1 MHFARW
7 LRMILGFPF
16 GLLYGAGAGL
26 RRVWFERT
34 GRRHRSSVRSIVLG
48 NLTVGGTG
56 KTPMAIFVAS
66 HAPEPDKIAVLSR
79 GYGRKTQ
86 GFLEVNHET
95 VAEDSGDEP
104 AEMRLALAEPRVFVC
119 EDRLEGISRIGS
131 LFPTCSSVVLD
142 DAWQH
147 LPLKADRYV
156 LLCDYHR
163 PFTQD
168 WPMPAGLLREFRSA
182 ARGADAIVV
191 TKCPADLSLE
201 QAMPMSATLHRY
213 TRQVFFA
220 SYENTVP
227 CTVAGH
233 QLENGSAVVVVSALA
248 DNGAFRRWCEV
259 NYRVAEHFSYRDH
272 HTFTTAE
279 ANGWQAAVAAHQAAG
294 ILTTRKD
301 YMRMKGIGL
310 LPETVF
316 YTATAP
322 KFLFNTEDDFIRI
335 LF

>member
-1 MHFARW
+1 MRW
-7 LRMILGFPF
+7 LRLILGFPF

-26 RRVWFERT
+26 RRLWFDRT

-56 KTPMAIFVAS
+56 KTPMAIFVAT

-79 GYGRKTQ
+79 GYGRRTR
-86 GFLEVNHET
+86 GFLEVQPET
-95 VAEDSGDEP
+95 LPADSGDEP
-104 AEMRLALAEPRVFVC
+104 AEMRMAVAESRVFVC
-119 EDRLEGISRIGS
+119 EDRLEGISRIAG
-131 LFPTCSSVVLD
+131 LFPACRSVVLD

-156 LLCDYHR
+156 LLCDYNR
-163 PFTQD
+163 PFVED

-182 ARGADAIVV
+182 AKGADAIVV

-201 QAMPMSATLHRY
+201 QAMPMSAALHRY

-220 SYENTVP
+220 SYENAAPRTD
-227 CTVAGH
+227 AG
-233 QLENGSAVVVVSALA
+233 QLLESGAAVIIVSALA
-248 DNGAFRRWCEV
+248 DNAAFRRWCEA
-259 NYRVAEHFSYRDH
+259 NHRVMAHFSYRDH
-272 HTFTTAE
+272 HAFTASE
-279 ANGWQAAVAAHQAAG
+279 ASDWQAAMAAHQAAG

-301 YMRMKGIGL
+301 YMRMKDIGL
-310 LPETVF
+310 QHETVF
-316 YTATAP
+316 YTATEP